1 MLSIAVVVGSVE
13 DHDPLLLVDR
23 FGGEMQHRYAS
34 LRQLKSSQMNAD
46 TPKLAKQT
54 GTMGATG
61 PDQPHR
67 QTKAPH
73 VLHAAADGQ

>member
-1 MLSIAVVVGSVE
+1 MQSIAAVVGSVE
-13 DHDPLLLVDR
+13 DHDPLLLVGS
-23 FGGEMQHRYAS
+23 GGEMKHRYTS
-34 LRQLKSSQMNAD
+34 LRQPKSSQMNTD

-73 VLHAAADGQ
+73 VLHAAADGR

>member
-1 MLSIAVVVGSVE
+1 MK
-13 DHDPLLLVDR
+13 
-23 FGGEMQHRYAS
+23 HRYTS
-34 LRQLKSSQMNAD
+34 LRQPKSSQMNTD

-73 VLHAAADGQ
+73 VLHAAADGR